1 MSKGPR
7 PASGA
12 LNVGVACEGQR
23 APIAA
28 HRLADAVRRVLR
40 AEGVRAA
47 LLSVTLVSPSAM
59 ARLNRRHL
67 GHAGATDVISFG
79 FAPTPGAGVVGDVYI
94 CPDVARANARA
105 AGCGVREE
113 LLRLVV
119 HGTLHVLGWDH
130 PEDRARQASP
140 MWRRQELLLAGIL
153 RRPARTA

>member
-1 MSKGPR
+1 MNGRPR
-7 PASGA
+7 PAAGA
-12 LNVGVACEGQR
+12 LSVGVACEGLR
-23 APIAA
+23 TPVAA
-28 HRLADAVRRVLR
+28 LRIADAVRRVLR

-67 GHAGATDVISFG
+67 GHAGATDVIAFG

-94 CPDVARANARA
+94 CPKVARANARM

-113 LLRLVV
+113 LLRLAV

-130 PEDRARQASP
+130 PEDRARESSP
-140 MWRRQELLLAGIL
+140 MWRRQEVLLAGIL
-153 RRPARTA
+153 RRPARPA

>member
-1 MSKGPR
+1 MSSRPR
-7 PASGA
+7 PASGT
-12 LNVGVACEGQR
+12 LNVGVACEGLR

-28 HRLADAVRRVLR
+28 HRLADAARRVLR

-47 LLSVTLVSPSAM
+47 LLSITLVSPSAM

-105 AGCGVREE
+105 ARCGVREE

-130 PEDRARQASP
+130 PEDRAREASP
-140 MWRRQELLLAGIL
+140 MWRRQEVLLAGIL
-153 RRPARTA
+153 RRPACTA